1 MPATCVVSCHKADI
15 RSELAN
21 LEIMLWAASLLDQIA
36 GRCNLVGMTPMER
49 AARALCGLD
58 GHPGDGNE
66 GKPSWQSYVPQV
78 CAVLEAIHEPSA
90 SMREAGAEVIRYVSP
105 DEVALSHEGDAANVW
120 RFMIDAMRKDISP
133 KP

>member
-1 MPATCVVSCHKADI
+1 
-15 RSELAN
+15 
-21 LEIMLWAASLLDQIA
+21 
-36 GRCNLVGMTPMER
+36 MTPIER

-78 CAVLEAIHEPSA
+78 WAVLEAIHEPSA

-120 RFMIDAMRKDISP
+120 RFMINAMRRDISP
-133 KP
+133 KL